1 MLYSPGFNKQFG
13 EERRLR
19 MKSVIVTI
27 SIVLI
32 TLMAIAC
39 SKENND
45 TSKAASSSSPAASAT
60 ATPDEF
66 ASVRP
71 IFKEQCEKCHG
82 PNGEGGQVTVDNKK
96 LRVPSFKAEHA
107 LKHKDEDFIDQ
118 ITNGGDGMPAFKG
131 KLQPQQIDLLMKFV
145 RKEFQKK

>member
-1 MLYSPGFNKQFG
+1 
-13 EERRLR
+13 
-19 MKSVIVTI
+19 MKSVTLTV
-27 SIVLI
+27 SIVIVMLV
-32 TLMAIAC
+32 AIGC
-39 SKENND
+39 TKENNE
-45 TSKAASSSSPAASAT
+45 TSKPASSSSSPASSAT
-60 ATPDEF
+60 STPDEF

-82 PNGEGGQVTVDNKK
+82 PNGDGGQVTVDNKK

-107 LKHKDEDFIDQ
+107 LKHKDEDFVDQ